1 MLGIFPNTLTRYLLL
16 NDKLHLPME
25 FKLEEEILNYV
36 IIGLTKDRKW
46 SIAYFV
52 FFNDK
57 RLMIYMVTGN
67 RTLMGLETVSTDE

>member
-1 MLGIFPNTLTRYLLL
+1 
-16 NDKLHLPME
+16 ME